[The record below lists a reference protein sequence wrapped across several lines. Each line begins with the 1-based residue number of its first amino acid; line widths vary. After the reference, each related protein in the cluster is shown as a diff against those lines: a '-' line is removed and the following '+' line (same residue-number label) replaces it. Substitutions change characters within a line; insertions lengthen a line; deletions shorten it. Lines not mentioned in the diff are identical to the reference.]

1 MTAQQQ
7 DTPPLMADAVIAQVI
22 QLKDPDEAISSAIWW
37 RVAELLR
44 TCTTA
49 TTSGPHL
56 TNTLLEHAFTATDD
70 VLSSLSA
77 DSDPGRGDPGRGD
90 PSRLPSDAS
99 HSSSTPDFVSF
110 ESAPPLDAALPLGA
124 GYDAL
129 AATRRACL
137 RLARL
142 LFSLDPTTPALLAT
156 RVNQLRRALTAW
168 RFEAL
173 DAAVG
178 HRVRPAS

>member
-1 MTAQQQ
+1 MTAQEQ
-7 DTPPLMADAVIAQVI
+7 DTPPVMADAVIAQVI

-77 DSDPGRGDPGRGD
+77 DSEPGRGDV
-90 PSRLPSDAS
+90 S
-99 HSSSTPDFVSF
+99 HSPSTPDFVSL

-129 AATRRACL
+129 AATRRSCL

>member
-1 MTAQQQ
+1 MTAQQY
-7 DTPPLMADAVIAQVI
+7 DTPPVMADAVIAQVI

-77 DSDPGRGDPGRGD
+77 DSDPGRCD
-90 PSRLPSDAS
+90 PSRVDPS
-99 HSSSTPDFVSF
+99 HSPSTPDFASL

-129 AATRRACL
+129 AATRRSCL

>member
-1 MTAQQQ
+1 MAAQTH
-7 DTPPLMADAVIAQVI
+7 DTPAVMADAVIAQVI

-44 TCTTA
+44 ACTTA
-49 TTSGPHL
+49 TASGPHL
-56 TNTLLEHAFTATDD
+56 TTTLLEHAFNATDD

-77 DSDPGRGDPGRGD
+77 DTD
-90 PSRLPSDAS
+90 PSTAPSDLD
-99 HSSSTPDFVSF
+99 TLLPF
-110 ESAPPLDAALPLGA
+110 DAALPLGS

-129 AATRRACL
+129 AATRRSCL
-137 RLARL
+137 RVARL
-142 LFSLDPTTPALLAT
+142 LFSLDATTPAMLAT

-173 DAAVG
+173 DATAG
-178 HRVRPAS
+178 RRISTAH

>member
-1 MTAQQQ
+1 MTAQQH
-7 DTPPLMADAVIAQVI
+7 DTPPVMADAVIAQVI

-77 DSDPGRGDPGRGD
+77 DSDPGRCD
-90 PSRLPSDAS
+90 PSRVDPS
-99 HSSSTPDFVSF
+99 HSPSTPDFASL

-129 AATRRACL
+129 AATRRSCL

>member
-1 MTAQQQ
+1 MTANVQENA
-7 DTPPLMADAVIAQVI
+7 PVMADAVIAQVI
-22 QLKDPDEAISSAIWW
+22 QLKDPDEAISSAVWW

-56 TNTLLEHAFTATDD
+56 TTTLLEHAFNATDD

-77 DSDPGRGDPGRGD
+77 DSDPRTN
-90 PSRLPSDAS
+90 DAS
-99 HSSSTPDFVSF
+99 NAASV
-110 ESAPPLDAALPLGA
+110 LDSALPLGA

-129 AATRRACL
+129 AATRRSCL

-142 LFSLDPTTPALLAT
+142 LFSLDATTPAVLAT

-173 DAAVG
+173 DATVG
-178 HRVRPAS
+178 RRVSPAH

>member
-1 MTAQQQ
+1 MTAQKHE
-7 DTPPLMADAVIAQVI
+7 DPPVMADAVIAQVI

-77 DSDPGRGDPGRGD
+77 DSEPGRAPDE
-90 PSRLPSDAS
+90 AS
-99 HSSSTPDFVSF
+99 HSASTPDFVSF

-129 AATRRACL
+129 AATRRSCL

-142 LFSLDPTTPALLAT
+142 LFSLDRTTPAMLAT

-173 DAAVG
+173 DARISTA
-178 HRVRPAS
+178 H

>member
-1 MTAQQQ
+1 MSVKVPVKTQENS
-7 DTPPLMADAVIAQVI
+7 PVMADAVIAQVI
-22 QLKDPDEAISSAIWW
+22 QLKDPDEAISSAVWW

-56 TNTLLEHAFTATDD
+56 TTTLLEHAFSATDD

-77 DSDPGRGDPGRGD
+77 DSDP
-90 PSRLPSDAS
+90 SNAAS
-99 HSSSTPDFVSF
+99 V
-110 ESAPPLDAALPLGA
+110 LDSALPLGS

-129 AATRRACL
+129 AATRRSCL

-142 LFSLDPTTPALLAT
+142 LFSLDATTPAVLAT

-173 DAAVG
+173 DAF
-178 HRVRPAS
+178 SS

>member
-1 MTAQQQ
+1 MSTQAQ
-7 DTPPLMADAVIAQVI
+7 DTPVVMADAVIAQVI

-44 TCTTA
+44 ACTTA
-49 TTSGPHL
+49 TASGPHL
-56 TNTLLEHAFTATDD
+56 TSTLLEHAFNATDD

-77 DSDPGRGDPGRGD
+77 DSDP
-90 PSRLPSDAS
+90 SSSDAS
-99 HSSSTPDFVSF
+99 NGYASGSYANGSYPS
-110 ESAPPLDAALPLGA
+110 SAPSDLDVLLPLDTALPLGA

-129 AATRRACL
+129 AATRRSCL
-137 RLARL
+137 RVARL
-142 LFSLDPTTPALLAT
+142 LFSLDRTTPAMLAT

-173 DAAVG
+173 DA
-178 HRVRPAS
+178 RVSTAH

>member
-1 MTAQQQ
+1 MTAK
-7 DTPPLMADAVIAQVI
+7 THTEAPVMADAVIAQVI
-22 QLKDPDEAISSAIWW
+22 QLKDPAETISSAVWW

-56 TNTLLEHAFTATDD
+56 TRTLLEHAFNATDD

-77 DSDPGRGDPGRGD
+77 DSDPGTND
-90 PSRLPSDAS
+90 SSNAAS
-99 HSSSTPDFVSF
+99 VLD
-110 ESAPPLDAALPLGA
+110 SALQLGA
-124 GYDAL
+124 RYDAL
-129 AATRRACL
+129 AATRRSCL

-142 LFSLDPTTPALLAT
+142 LFSLDVTTPAVLAT

-173 DAAVG
+173 DATVG
-178 HRVRPAS
+178 RRVIPAH